1 MNLPILSEPEQ
12 LAALLG
18 DEALIVVDLSNA
30 ASYAEAHIPGAI
42 HLDYAMLVGGNKPAP
57 GLLPDI
63 ARLNAI
69 GSYIGLTA
77 DRHVVAYDNEGS
89 GRASRLLW
97 TLHVLGHYQVSVLN
111 GGIHSWTDE
120 GRELSRA
127 ISTHTR
133 SAYTANPG
141 TEAIADLGYIG
152 ARLGSPELGLL
163 DARTPEEFT
172 GANARALRAGHIP
185 GAYNLNWLD
194 TIDRNRALRLKPATT
209 LQAMLDSGDLTAD
222 KEIITYC
229 QTHHRSAHSYMMLK
243 SLGYPNVRGYAGSW
257 SEWGNNPD
265 TPVEIGS

>member
-1 MNLPILSEPEQ
+1 MQLPVLTEPEQ

-30 ASYAEAHIPGAI
+30 TSYAEAHIPGAI
-42 HLDYAMLVGGNKPAP
+42 HLDYAMLVRGEKPAP
-57 GLLPDI
+57 GLLPDS
-63 ARLNAI
+63 ARLSAI
-69 GSYIGLTA
+69 GSHIGLTA
-77 DRHVVAYDNEGS
+77 DQHVVAYDNEGS

-120 GRELSRA
+120 GCDLTAES
-127 ISTHTR
+127 STPEG
-133 SAYTANPG
+133 SDYTAHPG
-141 TEAIADLGYIG
+141 DDAIADLDYIR
-152 ARLGSPELGLL
+152 ARLGSPEIGLL

-172 GANARALRAGHIP
+172 GTTARALRGGRIP
-185 GAYNLNWLD
+185 RAFNLNWLD

-209 LQAMLDSGDLTAD
+209 LQAMLNAGQLTTD

-257 SEWGNNPD
+257 SEWGNHPD
-265 TPVEIGS
+265 TPVEVG